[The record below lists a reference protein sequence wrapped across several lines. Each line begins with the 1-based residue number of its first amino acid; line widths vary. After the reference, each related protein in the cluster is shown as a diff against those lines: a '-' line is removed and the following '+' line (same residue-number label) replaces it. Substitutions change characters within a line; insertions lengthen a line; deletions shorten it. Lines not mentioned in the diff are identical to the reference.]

1 MTVKKILLIL
11 MILLVGNIS
20 FGQNKA
26 DAEKLVNEGVAYH
39 DKGDY
44 DGAISRYDKALALDK
59 DNLLALSEK
68 ALTLNSL
75 QKWEESILICQRAI
89 ETHPGENGLRIVYV
103 TYGND
108 LDDLKKTDKSVEIYD
123 QGIKQFP
130 NYYQLYFNKGISL
143 TSVKKYDDAIL
154 CFQKAVSINPKHAGS
169 HNIIGRILNTSNRIP
184 AILAFSRFLV
194 IEPETKRAKE
204 NLSSLQ
210 EIMNRNV
217 EVTGKKSINLNVSPD
232 LLGDTIS
239 NGEVKENSFISTD
252 VILTMA
258 AALDYDKKNKKKTKV
273 EQFIRKF
280 ETVCE
285 SLKESQ
291 IGNYGFF
298 WEYYVPYFTEMKDKN
313 LVKPFAYIVFASSD
327 YPDVSNWLKSNQSEI
342 DKFYEWSKAFVWKTN
357 QQ

>member
-1 MTVKKILLIL
+1 MKKTLLIF
-11 MILLVGNIS
+11 MTLLVGNIS

-26 DAEKLVNEGVAYH
+26 DAKKLVDEGVAYH

-68 ALTLNSL
+68 ALTLNTL
-75 QKWEESILICQRAI
+75 QKSEESILICKRAI

-123 QGIKQFP
+123 EGIKQFP
-130 NYYQLYFNKGISL
+130 DYYQLYFNKGITL
-143 TSVKKYDDAIL
+143 TSVKKYDEAIL
-154 CFQKAVSINPKHAGS
+154 CFQKSISLNPKHAGS
-169 HNIIGRILNTSNRIP
+169 HNIIARILNTTNRIP
-184 AILAFSRFLV
+184 AILAYSRFLV
-194 IEPETKRAKE
+194 IEPESKRAKE

-210 EIMNRNV
+210 EIMKRNV
-217 EVTGKKSINLNVSPD
+217 EVTGKKTINLNISPD
-232 LLGDTIS
+232 LFGDTIS
-239 NGEVKENSFISTD
+239 NGEVKENSFRTTD
-252 VILTMA
+252 LILTTD
-258 AALDYDKKNKKKTKV
+258 AALDYDKKKTEV

-291 IGNYGFF
+291 KDNHGFY
-298 WEYYVPYFTEMKDKN
+298 WEYYVPYFTEMKDRN
-313 LVKPFAYIVFASSD
+313 LIEPFAYICRSLD
-327 YPDVSNWLKSNQSEI
+327 
-342 DKFYEWSKAFVWKTN
+342 FV
-357 QQ
+357 

>member
-1 MTVKKILLIL
+1 MKKTLLIL
-11 MILLVGNIS
+11 MIFLVSNIS

-68 ALTLNSL
+68 ALTLNTL
-75 QKWEESILICQRAI
+75 QKCEESILICQRAI
-89 ETHPGENGLRIVYV
+89 ETHPGENGLKTVYV
-103 TYGND
+103 AYGNN

-130 NYYQLYFNKGISL
+130 DYYQLYFNKGISL
-143 TSVKKYDDAIL
+143 TSVKRYDEAIL
-154 CFQKAVSINPKHAGS
+154 CFQKSVSLNPKHAGS
-169 HNIIGRILNTSNRIP
+169 HNIIARILNTTNRIP
-184 AILAFSRFLV
+184 AILAYSRFLV
-194 IEPETKRAKE
+194 IEPESKRAKE

-239 NGEVKENSFISTD
+239 NGEVKENSFKSTEL
-252 VILTMA
+252 ILTMA
-258 AALDYDKKNKKKTKV
+258 AALDYDKKNKKKTEV

-291 IGNYGFF
+291 KSNHGFY
-298 WEYYVPYFTEMKDKN
+298 WEFYVPYFTEMKDKN
-313 LVKPFAYIVFASSD
+313 LVEPFAYFIFASSD
-327 YPDVSNWLKSNQSEI
+327 NPDVSNWLKSNKSEI
-342 DKFYEWSKAFVWKTN
+342 DKFYQWSKAFAWKTN
-357 QQ
+357 